1 LQLIRICIIVET
13 MNARPPFPAETEA
26 LDQTDRLVAWMFRHW
41 VIGHS
46 DDRHWSLV
54 WREIADS
61 YGRECASE
69 AVTALASLVRV
80 ICENARRGFV
90 YHQPCCPCLAADEY
104 RLIAFLGACRAGE
117 ARRAAGL
124 AEWIV
129 RAEGIADLIE
139 AGSRLVRTMGSAR
152 AQPADQGD
160 DAPDGLDHAERPRA
174 LEEAVDR
181 A

>member
-1 LQLIRICIIVET
+1 
-13 MNARPPFPAETEA
+13 MPAAPPVPSQTEA
-26 LDQTDRLVAWMFRHW
+26 LDAGDRLIAWMFRHW
-41 VIGHS
+41 VIGHG

-54 WREIADS
+54 WREIADG
-61 YGRECASE
+61 YDGETASE

-80 ICENARRGFV
+80 ICETARRGFV

-104 RLIAFLGACRAGE
+104 RLIAFLGACRRGE

-124 AEWIV
+124 AEWMV
-129 RAEGIADLIE
+129 RAEGVGDLIE
-139 AGSRLVRTMGSAR
+139 AGTRLVRTIASAGAPPTR
-152 AQPADQGD
+152 ERDE
-160 DAPDGLDHAERPRA
+160 APDRFDETEWPCA